1 MNEEEVEQAMS
12 AMLAYIESEGEDRA
26 KEVRDKTKE
35 ECDEGI
41 LL

>member
-1 MNEEEVEQAMS
+1 MNEGEVEQAMC
-12 AMLAYIESEGEDRA
+12 AMLEYINSEANDRA

-35 ECDEGI
+35 ESNEGI